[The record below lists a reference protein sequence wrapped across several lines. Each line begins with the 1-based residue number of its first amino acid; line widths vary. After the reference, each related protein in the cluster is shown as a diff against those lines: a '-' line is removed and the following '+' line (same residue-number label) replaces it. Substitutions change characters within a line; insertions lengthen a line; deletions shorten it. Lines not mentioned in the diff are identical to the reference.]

1 MVNQRAFAQPLRLLR
16 GCLHLLMAVLLAL
29 TAVRALGGG
38 GPDAAPVFA
47 TAAGLGIL
55 YAAVLVVRP
64 LRRAPFGVV
73 GWLAGLLAVWLLLIG
88 LTADGV
94 WIAFPL
100 FFLQLHLLPPRLAIP
115 VVAGTTVAAIMGFG
129 WHHHGVTLAGV
140 IGPVLGAA
148 VAVATVLGYAA
159 LYRES
164 EERRRL
170 IEELTAV
177 RQDRDAAERAAG
189 VLAERERLAREIH
202 DTVAQGLSSIQLVL
216 RAAERCLPAR
226 PEEAAGHVDQ
236 ARRTAHDNLAEARRL
251 VHALAPPG
259 LADGSLPAALERL
272 CTTTTEESGV
282 PVHLHL
288 SGTPCAVPTAVEV
301 ALLRIAQSALANT
314 VQHAGASRAEVT
326 VSYMDVQLAL
336 DVVDDG
342 VGFDPSAAPA
352 RGARDGGF
360 GLAAMRARS
369 RDLGGRM
376 SVESGPGQ
384 GTAVAV
390 SFPHNPGDGPGRGPA
405 VDP

>member
-1 MVNQRAFAQPLRLLR
+1 MVNPGTFAQPLRLLR
-16 GCLHLLMAVLLAL
+16 GCLHALMAVLLAL
-29 TAVRALGGG
+29 TVVRALSGG
-38 GPDAAPVFA
+38 GPDAVPVVV

-64 LRRAPFGVV
+64 LRRAPYGVV

-88 LTADGV
+88 LTPDGV

-100 FFLQLHLLPPRLAIP
+100 FFLQLHLLPSRLAIP
-115 VVAGTTVAAIMGFG
+115 VVAGTTVAAIAGFG
-129 WHHHGVTLAGV
+129 WHHHGVTPAGV

-148 VAVATVLGYAA
+148 VAVVTVLGYAA

-170 IEELTAV
+170 IEELTAA
-177 RQDRDAAERAAG
+177 RQDRDAAERTAG

-202 DTVAQGLSSIQLVL
+202 DTVAQGLSSIQLLL

-226 PEEAAGHVDQ
+226 PEAAVGHVDQ
-236 ARRTAHDNLAEARRL
+236 ARRTAQDNLAEARQL
-251 VHALAPPG
+251 VHALTPPD

-272 CTTTTEESGV
+272 CATTTEESGV
-282 PVHLHL
+282 PVQLHV
-288 SGTPCAVPTAVEV
+288 SGGPCAAPTPVEV

-314 VQHAGASRAEVT
+314 VRHAQAGRAEVT
-326 VSYMDVQLAL
+326 VSYMDARLAL

-342 VGFDPSAAPA
+342 VGFDPAAVPA
-352 RGARDGGF
+352 RGVQDGGF
-360 GLAAMRARS
+360 GLAAMRARVG
-369 RDLGGRM
+369 DLGGSL

-390 SFPHNPGDGPGRGPA
+390 SFPHDPGA
-405 VDP
+405 AT